1 MYIWP
6 DMKIFIVPFVFEFLF
21 HFHIL
26 YKNLCESNKNSA
38 LNLAG
43 HEDHG
48 SADAFV
54 QRVGAFHLVMIHSK
68 VKIVIMIVPLTDN
81 MMKMIQYRELKGD
94 WVHAKAKD
102 TK

>member
-6 DMKIFIVPFVFEFLF
+6 DMKIFIVPFVFVFLF
-21 HFHIL
+21 HFHKCLYHIL

-68 VKIVIMIVPLTDN
+68 VDST
-81 MMKMIQYRELKGD
+81 
-94 WVHAKAKD
+94 
-102 TK
+102 